1 MIPYASWI
9 LGCQL
14 YLGQGGEVSH
24 RITIDHDFGVEPV
37 RASHP
42 RAGSDTAER
51 LLLMRQTE
59 PDPADNRIAVL
70 GSDLLLADERSLM
83 VELSRQGP
91 ALHSSLDMDIPA
103 CTMGLAR

>member
-1 MIPYASWI
+1 
-9 LGCQL
+9 
-14 YLGQGGEVSH
+14 
-24 RITIDHDFGVEPV
+24 
-37 RASHP
+37 
-42 RAGSDTAER
+42 
-51 LLLMRQTE
+51 MRQTE